1 MTSGATAEKKRQSC
15 ERRKARCRDA
25 ARCRR
30 VKETEVFNQLA
41 SQLPLHHSITESLDK
56 ASIIRL
62 TLSYLHLRSALNT
75 VMMGEQ
81 SELDAQWSA
90 SCLKALDGF
99 LMILSQDGD
108 VVYTSE
114 TVSKC
119 LGISQ
124 IDLSGQ
130 SVFDFTHPCDHEE
143 IREVLVNRTGFYKKT
158 REEQSFFLRMKC
170 TLTSRGRTVNL
181 RSATWKVLHCS
192 GHVRVECTQKSVCEE
207 SSTPASYLV
216 LICEPIPHPAN
227 IEILLDSRT
236 FLSKHTLD
244 MRFSYCDERIT
255 PLLGYDPEDLLQ
267 CSAYQFYHALDSDS
281 LTKTHHNLF
290 VKGQACTGQYRMLVK
305 GGGFVW
311 VETQATVIYNNKN
324 SQPQCVICLNYVLS
338 GVEEPELVLSLHQSA
353 MKQEKEDGCEM
364 ERETRSQEAA
374 TLINEDTKE
383 EQSEG
388 ETELQAPDA
397 DVTLDFANT
406 GMSFTG
412 AETSALRDAPL
423 YNDVMMPSTS
433 VLSPQSPPTE
443 PPCGTLPRLEDFPFP
458 SSSAP
463 VSSGRSSTQVVEDL
477 ELEMLAPYISMDN
490 DYHLHTRT
498 CVEGPEDIGSAQK
511 NTRTRTNPSDTQHG
525 EQPDE
530 DLSSARRPNE
540 KKRKLETL
548 SRSRATGRV
557 MTDSP
562 QFKRSKVTVSETR
575 PPAAM
580 PETLTILLL
589 PSDVLNQLMV
599 GGAIIKPL
607 PHVRR

>member
-1 MTSGATAEKKRQSC
+1 MTSGASSEKKRQSC

-41 SQLPLHHSITESLDK
+41 NQLPLHHSVTESLDK

-75 VMMGEQ
+75 VMMSEQ
-81 SELDAQWSA
+81 SELDTQWSS

-143 IREVLVNRTGFYKKT
+143 IREMLVNRTGSCKKL
-158 REEQSFFLRMKC
+158 RNEQSCLLRMKC
-170 TLTSRGRTVNL
+170 TLTNRGRTVNL

-192 GHVRVECTQKSVCEE
+192 GHIRVECTQDGVYGE
-207 SSTPASYLV
+207 SGVPVSYLV

-227 IEILLDSRT
+227 IEVLLDSGT
-236 FLSKHTLD
+236 FLSKHSLD
-244 MRFSYCDERIT
+244 MRFSYCDERVT
-255 PLLGYDPEDLLQ
+255 QLLGYDPEDLLQ
-267 CSAYQFYHALDSDS
+267 HSVYEFYHVLDSDS
-281 LTKTHHNLF
+281 LNKTHHNLF

-338 GVEEPELVLSLHQSA
+338 GVEEAELVFSLHQSA
-353 MKQEKEDGCEM
+353 IKQEKEDECGA
-364 ERETRSQEAA
+364 ERKIRSQEAV
-374 TLINEDTKE
+374 TMITEGRKE
-383 EQSEG
+383 EKREG
-388 ETELQAPDA
+388 ETELQTDA
-397 DVTLDFANT
+397 DITLDFTNT
-406 GMSFTG
+406 
-412 AETSALRDAPL
+412 ETSVLGDAPL
-423 YNDVMMPSTS
+423 YNDVMLPSTG
-433 VLSPQSPPTE
+433 VLSPLSPPAE
-443 PPCGTLPRLEDFPFP
+443 PPCAALPRLDDFPFSP
-458 SSSAP
+458 SSAP
-463 VSSGRSSTQVVEDL
+463 VSSGRGSSQVVEDL

-490 DYHLHTRT
+490 DYQLHTHADA
-498 CVEGPEDIGSAQK
+498 PENSVDSVK
-511 NTRTRTNPSDTQHG
+511 KSTRTHTDRSNTPHISREPQDKALCFVSQPSQKRTSDTIS
-525 EQPDE
+525 
-530 DLSSARRPNE
+530 LSCAAG
-540 KKRKLETL
+540 LVV
-548 SRSRATGRV
+548 A
-557 MTDSP
+557 DSP
-562 QFKRSKVTVSETR
+562 QVKRSKVTMPETR

-607 PHVRR
+607 PHITR

>member
-1 MTSGATAEKKRQSC
+1 MTSGATSEKKRQSC

-30 VKETEVFNQLA
+30 EKETEVFNQLA
-41 SQLPLHHSITESLDK
+41 NQLPLHHSITESLDK
-56 ASIIRL
+56 ASVIRL

-75 VMMGEQ
+75 VMMGEL
-81 SELDAQWSA
+81 SDLDSQWTA
-90 SCLKALDGF
+90 FCLKALDGF

-130 SVFDFTHPCDHEE
+130 SVYDFTHPCDHEE
-143 IREVLVNRTGFYKKT
+143 IREMLLNKTGSCKKT
-158 REEQSFFLRMKC
+158 KDEQSFLLRMKC

-192 GHVRVECTQKSVCEE
+192 GHVRVECTRNSECEE
-207 SSTPASYLV
+207 SNVPVSYLV

-227 IEILLDSRT
+227 IEVLLDSRT

-255 PLLGYDPEDLLQ
+255 ELLGYDPEDLLQ
-267 CSAYQFYHALDSDS
+267 RSVYEFYHALDSDS

-311 VETQATVIYNNKN
+311 VETQATIIYNSKN

-338 GVEEPELVLSLHQSA
+338 GVEEPELILSLHQSA
-353 MKQEKEDGCEM
+353 MKQEKEDGGGTN
-364 ERETRSQEAA
+364 REPGSQEAV
-374 TLINEDTKE
+374 TEIKE
-383 EQSEG
+383 KTEEKEEG
-388 ETELQAPDA
+388 ETDLQAVSDI
-397 DVTLDFANT
+397 TLDFNNT
-406 GMSFTG
+406 G
-412 AETSALRDAPL
+412 TSALEDAPL
-423 YNDVMMPSTS
+423 YNDVMLPSTS
-433 VLSPQSPPTE
+433 VLSPLSSPTD
-443 PPCGTLPRLEDFPFP
+443 PPRAALPRLDDFPFP
-458 SSSAP
+458 SSAH
-463 VSSGRSSTQVVEDL
+463 GSTQTVEDL

-490 DYHLHTRT
+490 DYQLHMHTQADSLDNLYSDQKKPTTHICDAQHRKQMDGHL
-498 CVEGPEDIGSAQK
+498 SL
-511 NTRTRTNPSDTQHG
+511 S
-525 EQPDE
+525 QP
-530 DLSSARRPNE
+530 NQ
-540 KKRKLETL
+540 KRKLETTSL
-548 SRSRATGRV
+548 PHSTGPGSIFQV
-557 MTDSP
+557 VTHTP
-562 QFKRSKVTVSETR
+562 QVKRSKVTVLETR
-575 PPAAM
+575 PPATM

-589 PSDVLNQLMV
+589 PSDVLNQLMA

-607 PHVRR
+607 PHIAR

>member
-1 MTSGATAEKKRQSC
+1 SSDINTENGQIL
-15 ERRKARCRDA
+15 RCSSL
-25 ARCRR
+25 
-30 VKETEVFNQLA
+30 VGVSYFFW
-41 SQLPLHHSITESLDK
+41 LPWFHEFPPSV
-56 ASIIRL
+56 
-62 TLSYLHLRSALNT
+62 
-75 VMMGEQ
+75 VMMGEP
-81 SELDAQWSA
+81 SELDTQWSA

-143 IREVLVNRTGFYKKT
+143 IREILVNRTGSCKKS
-158 REEQSFFLRMKC
+158 RNEQSWLLRMKC

-192 GHVRVECTQKSVCEE
+192 GHIRVECTQRGTREE
-207 SSTPASYLV
+207 SSTPVSYLV

-227 IEILLDSRT
+227 IEVLLDSRT
-236 FLSKHTLD
+236 FLSKHSLD
-244 MRFSYCDERIT
+244 MRFSYCDERVT
-255 PLLGYDPEDLLQ
+255 QLLGYDPEDLLQ
-267 CSAYQFYHALDSDS
+267 RSVYEFYHVLDSDS
-281 LTKTHHNLF
+281 LNKTHHNLF

-338 GVEEPELVLSLHQSA
+338 GVEEPELVFSLHQSA
-353 MKQEKEDGCEM
+353 IKQEKEDECGVEGKI
-364 ERETRSQEAA
+364 RSQEAV
-374 TLINEDTKE
+374 TGINEERKE
-383 EQSEG
+383 EKREG
-388 ETELQAPDA
+388 ETELQTDA
-397 DVTLDFANT
+397 DLTLDFTNT
-406 GMSFTG
+406 GMHINANINQRKDGVVWT
-412 AETSALRDAPL
+412 ETSALGDAPL
-423 YNDVMMPSTS
+423 YNDVMLPSTS
-433 VLSPQSPPTE
+433 VLSPLSPPTE
-443 PPCGTLPRLEDFPFP
+443 PPCAVLPRLEDFPFL

-463 VSSGRSSTQVVEDL
+463 VSSGRGSAQVVKDL

-490 DYHLHTRT
+490 DYQFHTHTEGSENLHS
-498 CVEGPEDIGSAQK
+498 VKK
-511 NTRTRTNPSDTQHG
+511 NTSTHTNCSDTRDT
-525 EQPDE
+525 ELPDE
-530 DLSSARRPNE
+530 APSSASRPSQ
-540 KKRKLETL
+540 KRKLGTIPL
-548 SRSRATGRV
+548 SRATGLV
-557 MTDSP
+557 VADSP
-562 QFKRSKVTVSETR
+562 QVKRSKVTMPEAH
-575 PPAAM
+575 PPAPM

-607 PHVRR
+607 PHITR

>member
-1 MTSGATAEKKRQSC
+1 MTSGAAAEKKRQSC

-41 SQLPLHHSITESLDK
+41 NQLPLHHSITESLDK

-75 VMMGEQ
+75 VMMAEP
-81 SELDAQWSA
+81 SELDTQWSA

-143 IREVLVNRTGFYKKT
+143 IREMLVNRTGSCKKS
-158 REEQSFFLRMKC
+158 RNDQSRLLRMKC

-192 GHVRVECTQKSVCEE
+192 GHIRVECTQ
-207 SSTPASYLV
+207 SSTYEENSMPVSYLV

-227 IEILLDSRT
+227 IEVLLDSRT
-236 FLSKHTLD
+236 FLSKHSLD
-244 MRFSYCDERIT
+244 MRFSYCDDRVT
-255 PLLGYDPEDLLQ
+255 QLLGYDPEDLLQ
-267 CSAYQFYHALDSDS
+267 RSVYEFYHVLDSDS
-281 LTKTHHNLF
+281 LNKTHHNLF

-338 GVEEPELVLSLHQSA
+338 GVEEPELVFSLHQSA
-353 MKQEKEDGCEM
+353 IKQEKVDECGA
-364 ERETRSQEAA
+364 ERKIQSQEAV
-374 TLINEDTKE
+374 TGINEERIE
-383 EQSEG
+383 EKRER
-388 ETELQAPDA
+388 ETELQTDA
-397 DVTLDFANT
+397 DLTLDFTNT
-406 GMSFTG
+406 ET
-412 AETSALRDAPL
+412 ETSALRDAPL
-423 YNDVMMPSTS
+423 YNDVMLPSTS
-433 VLSPQSPPTE
+433 VLSPLSPPTE
-443 PPCGTLPRLEDFPFP
+443 PPCAVLPRLEDFPFQ
-458 SSSAP
+458 SSSAL
-463 VSSGRSSTQVVEDL
+463 VSSGRGSAQVVEDL

-490 DYHLHTRT
+490 DYQLHMHT
-498 CVEGPEDIGSAQK
+498 EGPENLHSVKK
-511 NTRTRTNPSDTQHG
+511 NTRAHTNGSDTHHIELPG
-525 EQPDE
+525 EAP
-530 DLSSARRPNE
+530 SSTSRPSQ
-540 KKRKLETL
+540 KRKLETIPL
-548 SRSRATGRV
+548 SRATGV
-557 MTDSP
+557 VVADSP
-562 QFKRSKVTVSETR
+562 QVKRSKVTMPEAH
-575 PPAAM
+575 PPAPM

-589 PSDVLNQLMV
+589 PS
-599 GGAIIKPL
+599 G
-607 PHVRR
+607 RRRYAKATT

>member
-41 SQLPLHHSITESLDK
+41 DQLPLHHSITESLDK

-62 TLSYLHLRSALNT
+62 TLSFLHLRSALNA
-75 VMMGEQ
+75 VMMDEQ
-81 SELDAQWSA
+81 SELDTQWSA

-114 TVSKC
+114 TVSRC
-119 LGISQ
+119 LGIPQ

-143 IREVLVNRTGFYKKT
+143 IREMLVNRTGSCKKT
-158 REEQSFFLRMKC
+158 KDEQSCLLRMKC

-181 RSATWKVLHCS
+181 RSATWKVLRCS
-192 GHVRVECTQKSVCEE
+192 GHVRVECAPLSVCDEGG
-207 SSTPASYLV
+207 TPTSYLV

-227 IEILLDSRT
+227 IEVLLDSRT

-255 PLLGYDPEDLLQ
+255 QLLGYDPEDLLQ
-267 CSAYQFYHALDSDS
+267 CSVYEFYHALDSDS
-281 LTKTHHNLF
+281 LTKAHLNLF
-290 VKGQACTGQYRMLVK
+290 VKGQVCTGPYRMLVK

-324 SQPQCVICLNYVLS
+324 SQPQCIICLNYVLS
-338 GVEEPELVLSLHQSA
+338 GVEEPELVLSLHQSTI
-353 MKQEKEDGCEM
+353 KQETEDAAGT
-364 ERETRSQEAA
+364 ERQTQSQEAA
-374 TLINEDTKE
+374 TRTHEDME
-383 EQSEG
+383 EEEKSE
-388 ETELQAPDA
+388 EESALQADA
-397 DVTLDFANT
+397 DVTLDFTNA
-406 GMSFTG
+406 GS
-412 AETSALRDAPL
+412 ETSELRDAPL
-423 YNDVMMPSTS
+423 YNDVMLPSTS
-433 VLSPQSPPTE
+433 VLSPLSPPTE
-443 PPCGTLPRLEDFPFP
+443 PACATLSRLEDFPFP
-458 SSSAP
+458 SPSAP
-463 VSSGRSSTQVVEDL
+463 TSSGRGSAQAEEDL

-490 DYHLHTRT
+490 DYQLQTRT
-498 CVEGPEDIGSAQK
+498 HADHLDSVQK
-511 NTRTRTNPSDTQHG
+511 ITRTPTNPPETQQR
-525 EQPDE
+525 EQPDK
-530 DLSSARRPNE
+530 DLSSTSRPSL
-540 KKRKLETL
+540 KRKLETISL
-548 SRSRATGRV
+548 SRATGLGSV
-557 MTDSP
+557 FQVVTDSP
-562 QFKRSKVTVSETR
+562 QVKRSKVIVSEAR

-607 PHVRR
+607 PYITR